1 MSVLWSPHLRTF
13 LVTFPHPVLHLC
25 FSIGSLSVSAQFLR
39 SLPPRFAP
47 YQPCPHLYAH
57 DHKTDATSVR
67 CGSASCNDDKPLIST
82 VALRLLFRL
91 SHVLASPTLPCPVIC
106 FTTESA
112 QLSRPLPTLAVCVAV
127 TLRDVNAD
135 RPRRVA
141 LGRSSAAPAPT
152 NLCLPT
158 LAHQAQP
165 LWPFLVTTINPV
177 TSQSYGYLFTD
188 YGNGCPYLRLLS
200 SKSYST
206 NTVIVQAFSEV
217 VYVTNGFPI
226 VNRPFTEV
234 QGWTALASPFGGASK
249 GFPNLVMCI
258 RGTLTGSRYRLPPPV
273 TPNPERK
280 APLPR
285 LPINPMIVND
295 LMPNQ
300 AEAPYTVLNS
310 QSQSQPRST
319 WRLRPTLSGV
329 FSTILWPF
337 SNTAKSKEITC
348 RHLFR
353 HSVISTPLT
362 KCLRFRQDLGMPHE
376 KPSGLLFMG
385 HTIFQ

>member
-106 FTTESA
+106 FTVGYQSCRIYSA
-112 QLSRPLPTLAVCVAV
+112 TLLTTTVFRPGVDRVCAAEPTSADPSGVLWLSFHR
-127 TLRDVNAD
+127 LRE
-135 RPRRVA
+135 
-141 LGRSSAAPAPT
+141 RSRSLTA
-152 NLCLPT
+152 
-158 LAHQAQP
+158 
-165 LWPFLVTTINPV
+165 
-177 TSQSYGYLFTD
+177 
-188 YGNGCPYLRLLS
+188 GCPYLRLLS